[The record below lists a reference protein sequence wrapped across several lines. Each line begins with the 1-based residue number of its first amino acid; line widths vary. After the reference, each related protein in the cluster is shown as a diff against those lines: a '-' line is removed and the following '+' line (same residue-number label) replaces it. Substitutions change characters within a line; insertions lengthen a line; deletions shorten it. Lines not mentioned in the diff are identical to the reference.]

1 MESAWF
7 VEIEFDMA
15 YAAEMLGF
23 RYPRSRYDWVDH
35 TIPVVNLNFGSFW
48 HMIKIDQILLLT

>member
-1 MESAWF
+1 M
-7 VEIEFDMA
+7 EIEFDMA